1 MTHVQT
7 DVNNW
12 NNDPKGTEFGYK
24 SLKRCSST
32 NCCSTLR
39 KFSHGFFFSNFL
51 LLFIQFMVLKWWWF
65 LSFPYSV
72 IIHMLCQYFTICN
85 STFFHESV
93 HFNYST
99 LSLYKYKYNIYIYI
113 LNETMPERNSS
124 YHFCDVSLFSAL
136 NSTAIFY
143 YKNTFE
149 FPCHWFW
156 SFLSWKY

>member
-1 MTHVQT
+1 MQQYQLLFHSEEVFP
-7 DVNNW
+7 W
-12 NNDPKGTEFGYK
+12 
-24 SLKRCSST
+24 
-32 NCCSTLR
+32 
-39 KFSHGFFFSNFL
+39 FFFSNFL

-72 IIHMLCQYFTICN
+72 IIHMFCQYFTICN

-99 LSLYKYKYNIYIYI
+99 LSLYKYKYNIYIYV

-156 SFLSWKY
+156 SVLSWKY